1 MHMASMRA
9 SETSNKMKCRKQSN
23 MESMANRRSKNV
35 NVKDA
40 ISLFQSDVKLGPDFV
55 CTCHRMMY
63 RKSVILCKKVK
74 YTKTSTDVLQKVF
87 CPKFSLW
94 LD

>member
-1 MHMASMRA
+1 MRMASMRA
-9 SETSNKMKCRKQSN
+9 SETSNKMKYRKQSN

-55 CTCHRMMY
+55 CTYCHRMMY
-63 RKSVILCKKVK
+63 RKSVICV
-74 YTKTSTDVLQKVF
+74 TR
-87 CPKFSLW
+87 
-94 LD
+94 

>member
-1 MHMASMRA
+1 MLDTPLILQCMASMRASETQEQTLERQEQSKMRMASMRA

-40 ISLFQSDVKLGPDFV
+40 ISLFQSELSLDL
-55 CTCHRMMY
+55 
-63 RKSVILCKKVK
+63 ILCVH
-74 YTKTSTDVLQKVF
+74 VIIA
-87 CPKFSLW
+87 
-94 LD
+94 